1 MRLDRRLAVLL
12 VLALPSIANAEG
24 IVRVQHGVP
33 ETEVAALVAAENEFC
48 KMAAATSIRDAFF
61 DYMANDAILFRPGPV
76 NGKEFFRT
84 RPSNPGP
91 ALTWHPTYAELAST
105 GDLGWTTGPWEYR
118 SAKDKPAKAWGHF
131 ASVWKKQTN
140 GKWKVMFDEGH
151 SCKAPADDSLTWGRL
166 SSKTPEGDVALI
178 KQFTT
183 AHTRLLEADG
193 AYSQALVAD
202 GIGGALAKFGDEDVR
217 VLREDQPLLVGA
229 EASGKA
235 LEHEWDGGAKAW
247 DTSAGTISNGTDLAV
262 TYGTVTLAAKG
273 KVKAEDRKVFR
284 IWRRAPDGGWKLALD
299 VTNPMPAPAPPPKNA
314 AATKKS

>member
-1 MRLDRRLAVLL
+1 MRLDRRFAALL
-12 VLALPSIANAEG
+12 VLALPSIVNAEG
-24 IVRVQHGVP
+24 IVKVQHGAP
-33 ETEVAALVAAENEFC
+33 ESEVAALVAAENAFC
-48 KMAAATSIRDAFF
+48 KKAAETSIRDAFF
-61 DYMANDAILFRPGPV
+61 EYMADNAILFRPGPV
-76 NGKEFFRT
+76 NGKEFFRA

-91 ALTWHPTYAELAST
+91 VLTWHPTYAELSST

-118 SAKDKPAKAWGHF
+118 SEKDKPAEAWGHF
-131 ASVWKKQTN
+131 ASVWKKQIS
-140 GKWKVMFDEGH
+140 GKWKVIFDEGH
-151 SCKAPADDSLTWGRL
+151 SCKAPPEDSLTWGRL
-166 SSKTPEGDVALI
+166 TSKIEEGDIALI

-183 AHTRLLEADG
+183 AHAKLLEADA

-247 DTSAGTISNGTDLAV
+247 DTNAGVISNGTDLAV
-262 TYGTVTLAAKG
+262 TYGTVSLPAKG
-273 KVKAEDRKVFR
+273 KGKPEGRKVFR
-284 IWRRAPDGGWKLALD
+284 VWRRAPDGGWKLALD
-299 VTNPMPAPAPPPKNA
+299 VTNPMPAPPPKNA